1 MKISFSKM
9 CTVVHIMIFN
19 INKLSRIIMTVWTRA
34 TNPALQTSGKLTFTR
49 HTTHDIKFY
58 FLNLND
64 I

>member
-1 MKISFSKM
+1 M
-9 CTVVHIMIFN
+9 CTVVQIMIFN

-34 TNPALQTSGKLTFTR
+34 TNPTLQTSGKSTFTC

-58 FLNLND
+58 FLNLKH